1 MKSYFSKNLKYLKVK
16 KGIKQKELAKIF
28 DMRPVSIGRWER
40 EEAFPS
46 FDSLLKL
53 ADFFEVSLTE
63 LVELN
68 LAEGEALR
76 KTDDSKLLDLQTKF
90 IEIQTELVE
99 LLKENRELRKE
110 LMQQKTKINL

>member
-1 MKSYFSKNLKYLKVK
+1 MRSFFSSNIKYLKLK
-16 KGIKQKELAKIF
+16 KGIRQKELAEFFK
-28 DMRPVSIGRWER
+28 MNPVSISRWEKGDAVP
-40 EEAFPS
+40 EFNN
-46 FDSLLKL
+46 LLKL